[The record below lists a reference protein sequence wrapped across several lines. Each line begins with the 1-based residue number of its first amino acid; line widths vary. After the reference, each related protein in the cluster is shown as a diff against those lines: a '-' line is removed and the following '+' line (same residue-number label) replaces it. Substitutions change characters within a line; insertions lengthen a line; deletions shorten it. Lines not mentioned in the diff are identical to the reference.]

1 MNTCGVFGSS
11 RGGSGV
17 GIGVGSGVGVGVG
30 GTVAAGT
37 GSALGAG
44 GTVPSGAAKMS
55 VVGTGVSNEGV
66 GSGGSLSSMREQ
78 APRSHIIQTATKA
91 QSSLFILILL
101 IR

>member
-1 MNTCGVFGSS
+1 M
-11 RGGSGV
+11 
-17 GIGVGSGVGVGVG
+17 GIGVG

-44 GTVPSGAAKMS
+44 GTVSFGAAKIS
-55 VVGTGVSNEGV
+55 VVGAGVSVVGV
-66 GSGGSLSSMREQ
+66 GSGGSLSRTREQ
-78 APRSHIIQTATKA
+78 APRRHIIQMTAKA